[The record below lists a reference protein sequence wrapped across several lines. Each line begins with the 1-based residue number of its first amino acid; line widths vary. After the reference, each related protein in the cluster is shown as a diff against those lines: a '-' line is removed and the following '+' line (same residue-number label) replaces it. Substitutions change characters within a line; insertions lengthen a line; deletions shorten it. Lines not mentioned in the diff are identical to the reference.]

1 MRSVTRDI
9 QKLFATFTI
18 ALGAGWVFFAFNMPA
33 PYLMG
38 SLFGVWAIGGML
50 PRLHPYLGVA
60 RWVHIP
66 VILGLGVLIG
76 GTFTADIFI
85 NAKRWSIT
93 VITMIAVTAI
103 VTVMGY
109 LFLTRVRG
117 YEPRLAFLCAVPGG
131 QAEAILMAREFIDKD
146 YVVAL
151 FHLIRVTVVFLSTPL
166 LLALIGGQAAVNQSN
181 NALQSMPGLMDLGFV
196 EVSKFIGIA
205 LAGYFVA
212 RLLRVPMAHLLG
224 PLLLS
229 ASLHVAGI
237 VSIPRINEFVI
248 VAQLVIG
255 GAVGSRLALVAFS
268 EILSY
273 LRDGL
278 FNTVLILFAYVT
290 ATYAMSTLLD
300 ISFLTTWLAFVP
312 GGLYEVTLLALIF
325 GFDIAFVAFHHTIR
339 VMIIFLF
346 MPFIALK
353 IKDKN

>member
-1 MRSVTRDI
+1 MRPFIRDI
-9 QKLFATFTI
+9 QRLFVTAVI
-18 ALGAGWVFFAFNMPA
+18 ALGAGWLFFAFNMPA

-60 RWVHIP
+60 HWIHIP

-76 GTFTADIFI
+76 GTFTADILVT
-85 NAKRWSIT
+85 AQRWSIT
-93 VITMIAVTAI
+93 VITMIAVTGI
-103 VTVMGY
+103 VTVIGY
-109 LFLTRVRG
+109 LFLTRMRG
-117 YEPRLAFLCAVPGG
+117 YEPRLAFLCSVPGG
-131 QAEAILMAREFIDKD
+131 QAEAMVMAREFVDKD

-151 FHLIRVTVVFLSTPL
+151 FHLVRVTVVFLSTPF
-166 LLALIGGQAAVNQSN
+166 LLALIEGQAAVNQSN
-181 NALQSMPGLMDLGFV
+181 DAFHSMPGLLDLGFS

-205 LAGYFVA
+205 VTGYFIA

-229 ASLHVAGI
+229 ASLHVAGV
-237 VSIPRINEFVI
+237 VSIPRIHEFVI

-255 GAVGSRLALVAFS
+255 GAVGSRLAQVAVS
-268 EILSY
+268 ELLGY

-278 FNTVLILFAYVT
+278 MNTMLILFAYIT
-290 ATYAMSTLLD
+290 ATYAMSMLLD
-300 ISFLTTWLAFVP
+300 ISFLVTWLAFVP

-339 VMIIFLF
+339 IMMIFLT
-346 MPFIALK
+346 MPFIAVRM
-353 IKDKN
+353 KN